1 MLHSVAPKKDRA
13 AAGRAGGSFPVFV
26 SATALSSSH
35 LFDLFLHHL
44 SLPTTT
50 AVAPGTST
58 EQWREVLSV
67 IRNRLSSHEY
77 ATWFAPAEFLGAE
90 DDVVVIR
97 VPNAVFANHL
107 EGEYRDRILDAFA
120 ATGIP
125 MAAVRCSVSGDSIPA
140 GNQPPDLAD
149 VPLRN
154 PVRNGG
160 LPHTISRSESL
171 AASFTFDS
179 FVVGSSNRCAHAA
192 AQAVSERG
200 VQYSPF
206 NPLLIYGNAGLGKTH
221 LLQAIARRYLELNPG
236 RRILHTRGEAFSG
249 HVVNAVRSQ
258 DLYGFR
264 NHCAQLDMLLVD
276 NIQFIAGLDRFGRSA
291 EEFFHALTALSEQGR
306 QIVLTC
312 DSHPR
317 DVRNLDARIKSRL
330 ESGLTTDIGKPDWE
344 MRTAI
349 VRSKATALAM
359 ELPDGVAETIASR
372 YQNNVGELQ
381 GFLNSLAASSRAD
394 GVKISRV
401 LLDRI
406 LSAHPSRR
414 SPRPSI
420 QDVQAAVA
428 KAFGM
433 APLRLVGPQRSKALV
448 LARHVAMYLCRETTG
463 RTLKD
468 IGREFRRDHSTVT
481 YGIRRI
487 ATARER
493 DLGLNR
499 ILERLLGQLS

>member
-1 MLHSVAPKKDRA
+1 
-13 AAGRAGGSFPVFV
+13 
-26 SATALSSSH
+26 
-35 LFDLFLHHL
+35 
-44 SLPTTT
+44 
-50 AVAPGTST
+50 
-58 EQWREVLSV
+58 VLSV
-67 IRNRLSSHEY
+67 IRTSLSPHEY

-90 DDVVVIR
+90 DEVVAIR
-97 VPNAVFANHL
+97 VPNAMFANHL
-107 EGEYRDRILDAFA
+107 EGEYRDRILDAFTA
-120 ATGIP
+120 AGSP
-125 MAAVRCSVSGDSIPA
+125 MASVRCSVSGNSVSARDPA
-140 GNQPPDLAD
+140 HALVQ
-149 VPLRN
+149 VHQTRS
-154 PVRNGG
+154 GG
-160 LPHTISRSESL
+160 LPETTSRSDSL
-171 AASFTFDS
+171 AASFTFDA
-179 FVVGSSNRCAHAA
+179 FVVGASNRCAHAA
-192 AQAVSERG
+192 AQAVSDRG

-206 NPLLIYGNAGLGKTH
+206 NPLLIYGSAGLGKTH
-221 LLQAIARRYLELNPG
+221 LLQAIARRYLERNPG
-236 RRILHTRGEAFSG
+236 RRVLQTRGEAFSG

-264 NHCAQLDMLLVD
+264 DQCAQLDMLLVD

-291 EEFFHALTALSEQGR
+291 EEFFHALTALSERGR
-306 QIVLTC
+306 QVVLTC
-312 DSHPR
+312 DCHPR
-317 DVRNLDARIKSRL
+317 DIRNLDARIKSRL
-330 ESGLTTDIGKPDWE
+330 ESGLTTDVGKPDWE

-349 VRSKATALAM
+349 VRGKAAALGM

-372 YQNNVGELQ
+372 YKNNVGELQ
-381 GFLNSLAASSRAD
+381 GFLNSLIASSRAN
-394 GVKISRV
+394 GVKISSV
-401 LLDRI
+401 FLQRI

-420 QDVQAAVA
+420 QDVQTAVA

-433 APLRLVGPQRSKALV
+433 APLRLIGPQRGKALV

-499 ILERLLGQLS
+499 ILERLLDQLS

>member
-1 MLHSVAPKKDRA
+1 MLSIIRA
-13 AAGRAGGSFPVFV
+13 S
-26 SATALSSSH
+26 LS
-35 LFDLFLHHL
+35 
-44 SLPTTT
+44 P
-50 AVAPGTST
+50 
-58 EQWREVLSV
+58 
-67 IRNRLSSHEY
+67 HEY

-90 DDVVVIR
+90 DEVVDIQ
-97 VPNAVFANHL
+97 VPNAVFANRL
-107 EGEYRDRILDAFA
+107 EGEYRDRILEAFT
-120 ATGIP
+120 ATGTS
-125 MAAVRCSVSGDSIPA
+125 MVAVRCSVAGDFGSVRDPA
-140 GNQPPDLAD
+140 PDQTE
-149 VPLRN
+149 VPLPAFTARN
-154 PVRNGG
+154 TA
-160 LPHTISRSESL
+160 LPDTTSRSDSL

-179 FVVGSSNRCAHAA
+179 FVVGASNRCAHAA

-236 RRILHTRGEAFSG
+236 RKILHTRGEAFSG
-249 HVVNAVRSQ
+249 HVVNAVKSQ

-264 NHCAQLDMLLVD
+264 NQCAQLDMLLVD

-291 EEFFHALTALSEQGR
+291 EEFFHALTALSQQGR
-306 QIVLTC
+306 QVILTC

-317 DVRNLDARIKSRL
+317 DIRNLDARIKSRL

-344 MRTAI
+344 MRTCI
-349 VRSKATALAM
+349 VRKKAAALGM
-359 ELPDGVAETIASR
+359 ELPDGIAETIASR
-372 YQNNVGELQ
+372 FKNNVGELQ
-381 GFLNSLAASSRAD
+381 GFLNSLVASSQAD
-394 GVKISRV
+394 GVKICPV
-401 LLDRI
+401 LLERT

-414 SPRPSI
+414 SPRPTI

-433 APLRLVGPQRSKALV
+433 APLRLIGPQRSKALV

-499 ILERLLGQLS
+499 ILERLLDQLS